1 MKSIVRRHRRVAA
14 SGYVDGTEESL
25 YAKWSRVC
33 LDHGPTRCELPEF
46 LGILPPGRQIFRPP
60 FTYGERAD
68 LYSGL
73 IDTLGVDLSAFSY
86 LAGQDIFRCG
96 DCGTLARR
104 NLRYCPRCIAHGYHA
119 TLFQHVA
126 IEKCPLHD
134 VPLLGTCTLCGY
146 AFTPTWESVARDPF
160 ACSRCGNL
168 LLRTVADARR
178 DIEIR
183 LVELMVAERRRLL
196 DLGNEHKSRFRITR
210 PTNSVSM
217 ELQDLDPRL
226 RRRVLRHALWTGA
239 TLPGWSAGEISNFH
253 LSREERSSGG
263 RRADTA
269 VSAATLATLRKLRA
283 LCSDREA
290 DIVRVASHLDSLQ
303 SGLRM
308 HVPACATAAAYCK
321 TAYLYG
327 VNPLNRMT
335 DPKRRVDIDIGEGD
349 IPELVLRSC
358 WVPESIQA
366 NRILAEFEV
375 LGLFCLVLKQV
386 ASSKRVVDVAWSDCP
401 EEEAFCPAWCLDKNG
416 RSFSVRP
423 RASWRLANWMIARY
437 SWTALR
443 P

>member
-1 MKSIVRRHRRVAA
+1 MKSIVHQHRKVEATPA
-14 SGYVDGTEESL
+14 DMDGAEESL

-33 LDHGPTRCELPEF
+33 LDRCPTQCELPQF
-46 LGILPPGRQIFRPP
+46 LGVLPPGRQIFRPP
-60 FTYGERAD
+60 FVNGERAD
-68 LYSGL
+68 LYRGL
-73 IDTLGVDLSAFSY
+73 INTLGVDRSAFSY
-86 LAGQDIFRCG
+86 LAGQDIFRAG

-134 VPLLGTCTLCGY
+134 VPLLGTCALCGY
-146 AFTPTWESVARDPF
+146 AFKPTWESVARDPF

-196 DLGNEHKSRFRITR
+196 DLGDEHKSRFRIGR
-210 PTNSVSM
+210 PTDSVSM
-217 ELQDLDPRL
+217 ELEDLDVRL

-239 TLPGWSAGEISNFH
+239 TLPGWSAGKVSNFH
-253 LSREERSSGG
+253 LAREEGSSG
-263 RRADTA
+263 RKIFIAA
-269 VSAATLATLRKLRA
+269 SATILAILRKLRA

-308 HVPACATAAAYCK
+308 QVPACATAAAYCK

-327 VNPLNRMT
+327 VNPLYRMT
-335 DPKRRVDIDIGEGD
+335 DPKRRTDIDIEEVD
-349 IPELVLRSC
+349 SAHLVLRSC
-358 WVPESIQA
+358 WVPQSIQA
-366 NRILAEFEV
+366 NRILAELEV

-386 ASSKRVVDVAWSDCP
+386 ASCKRVVDIGWSECP

-416 RSFSVRP
+416 VSFSVRP
-423 RASWRLANWMIARY
+423 RATWRLVNWMIARY
-437 SWTALR
+437 SWTAIR